1 MNKKLTFS
9 FLFSFAILLLILSFL
24 PQISSIKTHPIEQ
37 FENMDFSPIIQQ
49 AAELSAANPSV
60 CFGELTT
67 FTVNNLWDSCAYY
80 ILPLYDFSTKDIG
93 SFGQSAWISQVQFI
107 VLCSDGTS
115 LLSKLC
121 CPKIRDLKIII
132 TPGKNTAAMN
142 INQSILL
149 SAPSEWVRVAEGPI
163 NILETPSISDSF
175 TVLTTVSNST
185 PNLETS
191 ADCTWSYTL
200 YCYGKPVGQS
210 QNFTLTHPYMVD
222 CTSE

>member
-1 MNKKLTFS
+1 
-9 FLFSFAILLLILSFL
+9 
-24 PQISSIKTHPIEQ
+24 
-37 FENMDFSPIIQQ
+37 MDFTPIIQQ
-49 AAELSAANPSV
+49 TAELSAANPSV
-60 CFGELTT
+60 CFGEVTT
-67 FTVNNLWDSCAYY
+67 FTVNNLWDSCTYC

-132 TPGKNTAAMN
+132 TPGKNTSAMT
-142 INQSILL
+142 ITHSDLFET
-149 SAPSEWVRVAEGPI
+149 STEWGRKAIGSI
-163 NILETPSISDSF
+163 NIIERPSISDSF
-175 TVLTTVSNST
+175 IVLTTVSNST

-191 ADCTWSYTL
+191 ADCTWTYTL
-200 YCYGKPVGQS
+200 HCFDIPIGEPITY
-210 QNFTLTHPYMVD
+210 TLTQSYMVD